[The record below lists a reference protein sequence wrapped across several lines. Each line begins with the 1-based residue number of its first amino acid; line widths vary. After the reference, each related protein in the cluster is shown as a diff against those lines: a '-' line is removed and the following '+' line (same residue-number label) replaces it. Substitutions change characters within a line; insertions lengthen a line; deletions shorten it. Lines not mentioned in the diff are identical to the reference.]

1 MYKYFWDKP
10 ILRYSLYR
18 SMLIVIF
25 PCLKG
30 LLMKA
35 EIKGNTGVTYSIR
48 DNHLDILVL
57 LTSLIPAMPVSSSK
71 PSATFNTF
79 LRPHPATPAFF
90 VVTVSL
96 PLLCS
101 LCHSSTNTVEGAS
114 RDYNERGTEGIKV
127 RENGGE
133 EAVSEEKDPGKK
145 CSVISSALHSVMQSS
160 STLSAT
166 SVCSLNNYHCTGS
179 QYHQKWN
186 IIGFTEAALIA
197 GFSNALLCITQVSLF
212 TTATC

>member
-1 MYKYFWDKP
+1 MYKYFWDRP

-18 SMLIVIF
+18 SMLIFIF

-35 EIKGNTGVTYSIR
+35 EIKENTGVTYSIR

-101 LCHSSTNTVEGAS
+101 LCHSFTNTVEGAS

-127 RENGGE
+127 RENGGRKQWARRRTLE
-133 EAVSEEKDPGKK
+133 RNVQWFPAHFTVLCNPA
-145 CSVISSALHSVMQSS
+145 ALLAPPQS
-160 STLSAT
+160 
-166 SVCSLNNYHCTGS
+166 
-179 QYHQKWN
+179 
-186 IIGFTEAALIA
+186 AALIIIT
-197 GFSNALLCITQVSLF
+197 ALDHSITRNGTL
-212 TTATC
+212 